1 MPVSLIKEEE
11 SHILKLL
18 PILLRRDDQ
27 FRKEV
32 AIVLSEA
39 LVRKDE
45 INRVLEEI
53 RLSREETNKRF
64 EEQREETNKRF
75 EAMIAEMKQMRE
87 ETNRRFEDSERRFE
101 AFMKEMHEFRK
112 ETRQVIQDVSIK
124 IDTVGARWGI
134 FTEKTLR
141 NTLKELL
148 LKNLKI
154 TEIRELKIEDEK
166 GYVFGYPQE
175 VQIDLLIKDGEDYLV
190 EISSSAGSGD
200 VTTLSRKAKLYEAKT
215 SKKPKPVF
223 VCVNMRDEG
232 KDACKKLGIQLI
244 TYDEIKEG

>member
-1 MPVSLIKEEE
+1 REEANKRFE
-11 SHILKLL
+11 QI
-18 PILLRRDDQ
+18 Q
-27 FRKEV
+27 
-32 AIVLSEA
+32 
-39 LVRKDE
+39 
-45 INRVLEEI
+45 EEI

-64 EEQREETNKRF
+64 EEVDKRFEAVDKRF

-87 ETNRRFEDSERRFE
+87 ETNRRFEAMDRRFEASERRFEASERRFE
-101 AFMKEMHEFRK
+101 AFMKEMHAFRK
-112 ETRQVIQDVSIK
+112 ETHQAIQDVSIK

-148 LKNLKI
+148 IKNLKI
-154 TEIRELKIEDEK
+154 SEVRELKIEDEK
-166 GYVFGYPQE
+166 GYVFGYPHE

-190 EISSSAGSGD
+190 EISSSAGSSD
-200 VTTLSRKAKLYEAKT
+200 VTILSRKAKLYETKT

-232 KDACKKLGIQLI
+232 KDACKELGIQLI
-244 TYDEIKEG
+244 TYEEIKE